1 MEVPDGFSGSYNDL
15 KDKPSAFP
23 PATHNHEASTITS
36 GTFDAARIP
45 DLAASKITAGT
56 FAGQVV
62 ANASGQAASSYVVR
76 NSKLSSTEEA
86 PTVNGQICWKYE

>member
-1 MEVPDGFSGSYNDL
+1 MVDIPSGSWNDL
-15 KDKPSAFP
+15 TDKPSTFP
-23 PATHNHEASTITS
+23 PAAHNQAASTITS

-45 DLAASKITAGT
+45 SLAASKITAGT

-62 ANASGQAASSYVVR
+62 ANASGQDAGSYVLR
-76 NSKLSSTEEA
+76 NSKLSATAET